1 MFDIE
6 EQSGVSDQADA
17 IKLAEI
23 EEIMS
28 AASKSYDE
36 DEGRI
41 LEKVSLS
48 INKESERK

>member
-28 AASKSYDE
+28 AASRPYEE
-36 DEGRI
+36 DDGQV